1 LWNAYLVRVQWEEL
15 VDAPP
20 SSSMDSIASPRVKT
34 AEGEEVGAHSLVC
47 NTLEVERGVLKL

>member
-1 LWNAYLVRVQWEEL
+1 LVKVQWEEL

-34 AEGEEVGAHSLVC
+34 IEGKEVGAHSLAC
-47 NTLEVERGVLKL
+47 STLEVEGCVRVSGWD